1 MNRLV
6 ARTLAAAVLTL
17 AVAAFAAPAPSPP
30 PAITVY
36 KDPACGCCAQWVE
49 HLRAAGFRV
58 TVVDTSNM
66 EAIKARFDV
75 TDALASCHT
84 AEVGAYVIEGHVPA
98 DLIQRLLAEH
108 PAVRGLAVPGMVAG
122 SPGMET
128 PNPRHYDVVS
138 FDRNGKTAVYA
149 RR

>member
-1 MNRLV
+1 MHRLV
-6 ARTLAAAVLTL
+6 TRALAAALTL
-17 AVAAFAAPAPSPP
+17 TVAAFAAPAPPPP

-66 EAIKARFDV
+66 EPIKARFGV

-84 AEVGAYVIEGHVPA
+84 AKVGAYVIEGHVPA

-128 PNPRHYDVVS
+128 PRPQHYDVVS